1 MSRYFYAA
9 ATGISGRK
17 ESENQYLKQN
27 KMRSFIY
34 GRLIFGIFI
43 LVWAASCGVSK
54 KNGGFEPLLMYKGKK
69 LTKIGQWEKKRNT
82 VLAHMQEAMGPLP
95 GLKNLP
101 PFNARVLDSITGSGY
116 TRYTISFTVAEHED
130 LPALLYLPSDPEKG
144 KKIPAV
150 IALHGTDRLGKLS
163 VAGQSALAN
172 RDYAKKLAERG
183 YVVLAPDYPD
193 FGGLEHY
200 DFDGDRYQ
208 SGTMKGIF
216 DHIRCVDYLQSL
228 PLVDPDKIAV
238 IGHSLGGHNAI
249 FLGAFD
255 QRIKVVISSSGWTL
269 FPYYDLGPAMEKQ
282 YGGKLGPWAQ
292 KRYMPLLREKYQ
304 LKPELIPFDFDAI
317 ISTIAPRIF
326 FTNSPL
332 RDANFSNVGVKAG
345 LENIRK
351 VYDLYNRP
359 DALYARFP
367 DAGHDFP
374 QDVTLEAFHVL
385 DSVFRR

>member
-1 MSRYFYAA
+1 MQS
-9 ATGISGRK
+9 TIC
-17 ESENQYLKQN
+17 
-27 KMRSFIY
+27 
-34 GRLIFGIFI
+34 GRLIFGMGI
-43 LVWAASCGVSK
+43 LLFVYACAA
-54 KNGGFEPLLMYKGKK
+54 GKK
-69 LTKIGQWEKKRNT
+69 SSRHEELMMYQGRPVTTADQWNKKRRA
-82 VLAHMQEAMGPLP
+82 VLEHMQEAMGPLP
-95 GLKNLP
+95 RLKDHP
-101 PFNARVLDSITGSGY
+101 SFDSHKLDSVVEDTYI
-116 TRYTISFTVAEHED
+116 RYTIIFTVAKGEQ
-130 LPALLYLPSDPEKG
+130 LPALLYVPRGHANGER
-144 KKIPAV
+144 IPAV
-150 IALHGTDRLGKLS
+150 IALHGTDKLGKLS

-193 FGGLEHY
+193 FGGLENY

-228 PLVDPDKIAV
+228 SFVDPDKIAV

-255 QRIKVVISSSGWTL
+255 QRVKIVITSSGWTL

-292 KRYMPLLREKYQ
+292 KRYMPLLREKYR
-304 LKPELIPFDFDAI
+304 LKPELIPFDFDEI
-317 ISTIAPRIF
+317 IASIAPRIF

-332 RDANFSNVGVKAG
+332 RDANFSIEGVRAG
-345 LENIRK
+345 LKNVRK
-351 VYDLYNRP
+351 VYQLYNAS
-359 DALYARFP
+359 DALYAFFP

-374 QDVTLEAFHVL
+374 QDVTMAAFQVL
-385 DSVFRR
+385 DSAFKR

>member
-1 MSRYFYAA
+1 
-9 ATGISGRK
+9 
-17 ESENQYLKQN
+17 
-27 KMRSFIY
+27 MRSMVY
-34 GRLIFGIFI
+34 GRLICGLGI
-43 LVWAASCGVSK
+43 LLWVYACAAGK
-54 KNGGFEPLLMYKGKK
+54 KNSIREELMVYQGKPV
-69 LTKIGQWEKKRNT
+69 TTPAQWNKKRKA

-95 GLKNLP
+95 RLKGLP
-101 PFNARVLDSITGSGY
+101 PFDAHTLDSVVEDGY
-116 TRYTISFTVAEHED
+116 TRYTIRFTVAKGEE
-130 LPALLYLPSDPEKG
+130 LPALLYVPGRLANGERM
-144 KKIPAV
+144 PAV

-193 FGGLEHY
+193 FGGLENY

-228 PLVDPDKIAV
+228 SYVAPDKIAV

-255 QRIKVVISSSGWTL
+255 QRVKVVISSSGWTL

-304 LKPELIPFDFDAI
+304 LKPELIPFDFDEI
-317 ISTIAPRIF
+317 IASIAPRIF

-332 RDANFSNVGVKAG
+332 RDANFSIAGVRAG
-345 LENIRK
+345 LKNIRK
-351 VYDLYNRP
+351 VYQLCNAP
-359 DALYARFP
+359 DALYTFFP

-374 QDVTLEAFHVL
+374 QDVTMAAFHVL
-385 DSVFRR
+385 DSAFKK

>member
-1 MSRYFYAA
+1 
-9 ATGISGRK
+9 
-17 ESENQYLKQN
+17 
-27 KMRSFIY
+27 MRSSVY
-34 GRLIFGIFI
+34 NRLLAGICI
-43 LVWAASCGVSK
+43 LIVAGSCMVSK
-54 KNGGFEPLLMYKGKK
+54 KSNGHESVLMYNGKK
-69 LTKIGQWEKKRNT
+69 ITTVSQWNKKRKT
-82 VLAHMQEAMGPLP
+82 ILAHMQEAMGPLP
-95 GLKNLP
+95 GLKGLP
-101 PFNARVLDSITGSGY
+101 PFNSRVLDSIVSEGY
-116 TRYTISFTVAEHED
+116 IRYTIAFTVAENEA
-130 LPALLYLPSDPEKG
+130 LPALLYVPNDAAKN

-228 PLVDPDKIAV
+228 SFVDPDKIAV

-255 QRIKVVISSSGWTL
+255 QRVKVVISSSGWTL

-292 KRYMPLLREKYQ
+292 KRYMPLLREQYQ
-304 LKPELIPFDFDAI
+304 LKPERIPFDFDAI
-317 ISTIAPRIF
+317 IASIAPRIF

-332 RDANFSNVGVKAG
+332 RDANFSNAGVKAG

-351 VYDLYNRP
+351 IYELYNRP

-374 QDVTLEAFHVL
+374 EDVTREAFHVL
-385 DSVFRR
+385 DSAFNR

>member
-1 MSRYFYAA
+1 MH
-9 ATGISGRK
+9 AT
-17 ESENQYLKQN
+17 
-27 KMRSFIY
+27 IY
-34 GRLIFGIFI
+34 RRLIAGICI
-43 LVWAASCGVSK
+43 LVFAGACVA
-54 KNGGFEPLLMYKGKK
+54 GKK
-69 LTKIGQWEKKRNT
+69 AGSREDLLIYQGTPVTAVSQWNKKRKAI
-82 VLAHMQEAMGPLP
+82 LEHMQEAMGPVP
-95 GLKNLP
+95 RLKGYP
-101 PFNARVLDSITGSGY
+101 PFNARISDSVVEAGY
-116 TRYTISFTVAEHED
+116 VRYTITFTVEKGEE
-130 LPALLYLPSDPEKG
+130 LPALLY
-144 KKIPAV
+144 IPAHANGERIPGV

-163 VAGQSALAN
+163 VAGQSTLAN

-193 FGGLEHY
+193 FGGLENY

-228 PLVDPDKIAV
+228 SFVDPDKIAV

-255 QRIKVVISSSGWTL
+255 QRVKVVIASSGWTL

-292 KRYMPLLREKYQ
+292 KRYMPLLKEKYQ
-304 LKPELIPFDFDAI
+304 LKPERIPFDFDEI
-317 ISTIAPRIF
+317 IAAIAPRVF

-332 RDANFSNVGVKAG
+332 RDANFSIEGVRAG
-345 LENIRK
+345 LKNIRK
-351 VYDLYNRP
+351 VYELYHAP
-359 DALYARFP
+359 DALFAFFP

-374 QDVTLEAFHVL
+374 ADITRAAFHVL
-385 DSVFRR
+385 DSVFKR

>member
-1 MSRYFYAA
+1 M
-9 ATGISGRK
+9 IRK
-17 ESENQYLKQN
+17 VLLMVAGFSI
-27 KMRSFIY
+27 RA
-34 GRLIFGIFI
+34 RLIAGILI
-43 LVWAASCGVSK
+43 LLLAGACIAGK
-54 KNGGFEPLLMYKGKK
+54 KSSGHEDLLMYRGKK
-69 LTKIGQWEKKRNT
+69 ITTVDQWDKKRKT

-95 GLKNLP
+95 RLKGHP
-101 PFNARVLDSITGSGY
+101 PFNARFLDSVVSGSY
-116 TRYTISFTVAEHED
+116 TRYTIAFTVEAGEE
-130 LPALLYLPSDPEKG
+130 LPALLYVPAGHTNG
-144 KKIPAV
+144 KRIPAV

-172 RDYAKKLAERG
+172 RDYAKKLAARG

-228 PLVDPDKIAV
+228 SFVDPDRIAV

-255 QRIKVVISSSGWTL
+255 QRVKVVIASCGWTL
-269 FPYYDLGPAMEKQ
+269 FPYYDLGPEMEKR

-292 KRYMPLLREKYQ
+292 KRYMPLLKEKYG
-304 LKPELIPFDFDAI
+304 LRPERIPFDFDGI
-317 ISTIAPRIF
+317 IATIAPRIF

-332 RDANFSNVGVKAG
+332 QDANFSITGVKAG
-345 LENIRK
+345 LQDIRK
-351 VYDLYNRP
+351 IYDLYQASH
-359 DALYARFP
+359 ALYAVFP

-374 QDVTLEAFHVL
+374 QEATRAAFHVL
-385 DSVFRR
+385 DSAFGR